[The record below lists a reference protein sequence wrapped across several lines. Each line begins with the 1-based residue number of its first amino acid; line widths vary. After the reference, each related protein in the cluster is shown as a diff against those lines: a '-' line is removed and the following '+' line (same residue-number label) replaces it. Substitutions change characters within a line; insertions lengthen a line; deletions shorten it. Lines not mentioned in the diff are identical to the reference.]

1 MPTTP
6 LEAVWDWIKN
16 TRLKFAQ
23 NVPILQK
30 EKGHADEIWISLGI
44 CPLPRSVEV
53 STLAKVLIKHWK
65 WHFIKVALVGC
76 QCSQLLGT
84 YDTFYLENLLS
95 LWSSIVNAA
104 VTALLLAIMFLPER
118 TLQCQ
123 ILPPGRS
130 QYQPG
135 PMRAGSPS
143 WPLHHTCPVLV
154 GTKTSSKCSVI
165 ILGSASP
172 LYPSLGYY

>member
-1 MPTTP
+1 MP
-6 LEAVWDWIKN
+6 W
-16 TRLKFAQ
+16 
-23 NVPILQK
+23 
-30 EKGHADEIWISLGI
+30 LGANAANSWG
-44 CPLPRSVEV
+44 L
-53 STLAKVLIKHWK
+53 
-65 WHFIKVALVGC
+65 
-76 QCSQLLGT
+76 
-84 YDTFYLENLLS
+84 YLENLLS

-123 ILPPGRS
+123 KLPPGRS

-165 ILGSASP
+165 IHGSASP
-172 LYPSLGYY
+172 LFGILLNTNTDVKLVRTVST

>member
-1 MPTTP
+1 MAFYQGLDWVPLQPTP
-6 LEAVWDWIKN
+6 GDL
-16 TRLKFAQ
+16 
-23 NVPILQK
+23 
-30 EKGHADEIWISLGI
+30 
-44 CPLPRSVEV
+44 
-53 STLAKVLIKHWK
+53 
-65 WHFIKVALVGC
+65 VA
-76 QCSQLLGT
+76 

-123 ILPPGRS
+123 KLPPGRS

-165 ILGSASP
+165 IRGSASP
-172 LYPSLGYY
+172 LFGILINTNTDVKLVRAVSP